1 MFLPGESQGRES
13 LVGCRLGGHTESDT
27 TEATQQQQQH
37 SVLHSDCTNVHSY
50 QQCSRVP
57 FSLHLLQHLL
67 FVDFLMMVIL
77 TDVRSYLTVVLICVS
92 LIISDVKPLFV
103 CLLAICI
110 SSLEKCLFRSSAHF
124 LIGLFGF

>member
-27 TEATQQQQQH
+27 TEATQQQH
-37 SVLHSDCTNVHSY
+37 SVLHSDCTNVHSH

-110 SSLEKCLFRSSAHF
+110 SCLEKCLFRSSAHF